1 MKTSKILCH
10 VGPWSSEHYNFIANQ
25 ISPSA
30 EIRLLSGHPKCD
42 KSGLFSEYH
51 RLIRDGQIDCQVEAT
66 SLELDIILRCRL
78 LRAIERKEALKHLRA
93 MWRVMGDV
101 LDRIQPEL
109 ILSETIDSYVMDI
122 LYFQAKQRSIKFIGL
137 VPTFISGFF
146 RITARGEYVSSRS
159 VCNSE
164 VNLVLERLLKKS
176 YKPDFIS
183 NSDSRLWV
191 YAIGRWL
198 RNLVK
203 IPYFFLLRLD
213 GKERFNY
220 HNWATLTVAVQWAH
234 LFPKL
239 SIGDS
244 KWRSL
249 IAANNKPVIYI
260 PLQMIPEATVDYWC
274 EDLDA
279 VDYDAY
285 LLRLVH
291 HLKSDFTLLFK
302 EHPNVLGY
310 RNPTLYN
317 ALSQIDSVI
326 FAPTQTN
333 SHELVDASDAVL
345 VWTGSVGFE
354 AAIRGKPVLTTCD
367 PYYVHG
373 PSFKKISLQTPVTE
387 VKRFLE
393 SFDHEAAVERNQELL
408 AHVLAGALPGR
419 YIIDGSWS
427 ADKPEHVEYAKNI
440 AVQIKG
446 YLNFAGVE
454 YS

>member
-1 MKTSKILCH
+1 
-10 VGPWSSEHYNFIANQ
+10 
-25 ISPSA
+25 
-30 EIRLLSGHPKCD
+30 
-42 KSGLFSEYH
+42 
-51 RLIRDGQIDCQVEAT
+51 
-66 SLELDIILRCRL
+66 
-78 LRAIERKEALKHLRA
+78 
-93 MWRVMGDV
+93 
-101 LDRIQPEL
+101 
-109 ILSETIDSYVMDI
+109 
-122 LYFQAKQRSIKFIGL
+122 
-137 VPTFISGFF
+137 
-146 RITARGEYVSSRS
+146 
-159 VCNSE
+159 
-164 VNLVLERLLKKS
+164 
-176 YKPDFIS
+176 
-183 NSDSRLWV
+183 
-191 YAIGRWL
+191 
-198 RNLVK
+198 
-203 IPYFFLLRLD
+203 
-213 GKERFNY
+213 
-220 HNWATLTVAVQWAH
+220 
-234 LFPKL
+234 
-239 SIGDS
+239 
-244 KWRSL
+244 
-249 IAANNKPVIYI
+249 
-260 PLQMIPEATVDYWC
+260 MIPQATVDYWC

-446 YLNFAGVE
+446 YLNFAGVK